1 MIKNYFK
8 IAYRNLFKNRLYSLI
23 NIGGLALG
31 MATAS
36 LLFLWVQNEMSFDS
50 FHKKSD
56 QIYRINTHL
65 KINDTETWHWAS
77 TPYKLADYL
86 KQTFPEIANSTR
98 IFTPWGDFN
107 FTINNEVFA
116 EKKVAFV
123 DSHWF
128 EVFDYE
134 FINGSSENFKKDYFS
149 MIISEK
155 KAQELFPDE
164 NPIGKVIQHDS
175 LMYVVGAVV
184 KSSPSNS
191 SFQHDF
197 IFNNA
202 SRMSN
207 PKVAKNDEQWNNF
220 NYQTFILSSS
230 RLNSKTTS
238 EKLTKFLK
246 KTRNSGEDNTHL
258 ELQKLTDV
266 HFDNVFQSTGLASAG
281 NKTIVNIFTLVAIFI
296 LLIASINYINLT
308 TAKASQ
314 RIKEVSIK
322 KMIGA
327 TKIGLFYQ
335 FILES
340 FITSFIAAA
349 IGLMLIYFG
358 MPLLNDIS
366 DSNFSFQNN
375 PIIFYILTSIA
386 IVSVFLTGI
395 YPSLFIASF
404 NPIQSI
410 KGALGV
416 DTKSSSFRKGLVVFQ
431 FTFTVV
437 LLMSTLLIFRQLKF
451 IQNKPLG
458 YEKEHIFT
466 ITIPWNVPNSSNLRK
481 TMVDLLKKESS
492 IKDVTISNSSIVNV
506 LNTHSGSLNW
516 PGKDTTWN
524 PTTSLL
530 EISPN
535 YKKFFNLKLTEGR
548 WITDSKAD
556 ENNSILNET
565 AIKEFKIPKPW
576 IGQIFEANGRKG
588 EIVGIVKDF
597 HFRSLKETITPI
609 VLFYNNEGYMSTIN
623 VKVFPGQY
631 QNALAFAQA
640 SWKELAPNNIMNYE
654 FLDDTF
660 NNLHKNESKQLKM
673 FNAFAA
679 IVLLISCF
687 GLFGLATF
695 ASEVRIK
702 EIGIRK
708 VMGASVGSIVH
719 LLSKDFLILVIVS
732 ILVASP
738 IAWWAMDK
746 WLQQFAYHINF
757 DASIVLLASTLVV
770 AIAFLTVSY
779 QAVRAA
785 LMNPVKSLKTE

>member
-8 IAYRNLFKNRLYSLI
+8 IAYRSLLKNRLYSLI

-31 MATAS
+31 MATATM
-36 LLFLWVQNEMSFDS
+36 LFLWVQNELSFDS
-50 FHKKSD
+50 YHKNSEN
-56 QIYRINTHL
+56 IYRINTHL

-86 KQTFPEIANSTR
+86 KENIPEIEKSTR
-98 IFTPWGDFN
+98 LFTPWGDFN
-107 FTINNEVFA
+107 FILNHEVFA

-123 DSHWF
+123 DNRWF
-128 EVFDYE
+128 DVFDYQFVKGNPE
-134 FINGSSENFKKDYFS
+134 SFKKDNFS

-175 LMYVVGAVV
+175 LLFTIGAVV
-184 KSSPSNS
+184 QNSPSNS
-191 SFQHDF
+191 SFQYDF

-202 SRMSN
+202 SRLSN
-207 PKVAKNDEQWNNF
+207 TNVAQNDELWNNF

-230 RLNSKTTS
+230 TLKTKEAS

-246 KTRNSGEDNTHL
+246 KTRNSDEDNTNL
-258 ELQKLTDV
+258 ELQKLPDI
-266 HFDNVFQSTGLASAG
+266 HFDNVFQSIGLASAG
-281 NKTIVNIFTLVAIFI
+281 DKTVVNIFSLVAIFI
-296 LLIASINYINLT
+296 LLIACINYINLT

-327 TKIGLFYQ
+327 TKMGLFNQ
-335 FILES
+335 FVIES
-340 FITSFIAAA
+340 FITSFIAAC
-349 IGLMLIYFG
+349 IGLLLISLG
-358 MPLLNDIS
+358 LPLLNNIS
-366 DSNFSFQNN
+366 DSSFSFQNN
-375 PIIFYILTSIA
+375 PIVFYILGGITLVSIL
-386 IVSVFLTGI
+386 LTGI
-395 YPSLFIASF
+395 YPSLFISSF

-410 KGALGV
+410 KGTLKLN
-416 DTKSSSFRKGLVVFQ
+416 TKSSSFRKGLVVFQ

-466 ITIPWNVPNSSNLRK
+466 ITIPWNVPNSSNVGK
-481 TMVDLLKKESS
+481 TIYEKLKGESS
-492 IKDVTISNSSIVNV
+492 IKDVTLSNSSIVNV

-516 PGKDTTWN
+516 PARDTTWN

-530 EISPN
+530 KISPN
-535 YKKFFNLKLTEGR
+535 YKKFYNLKLSEGR

-556 ENNSILNET
+556 ESNFILNET
-565 AIKEFKIPKPW
+565 AIRAFKIPKPW
-576 IGQIFEANGRKG
+576 IGQSFEVHGIKG

-597 HFRSLKETITPI
+597 HFKSLKEAITPI
-609 VLFYNNEGYMSTIN
+609 VLYHDSQGYMSTIN
-623 VKVFPGQY
+623 VKVFPSQY
-631 QNALAFAQA
+631 QKALAFAQA
-640 SWKELAPNNIMNYE
+640 TWKELAPNNIMIYE

-673 FNAFAA
+673 FNAFAG

-695 ASEVRIK
+695 ASEVRTK

-708 VMGASVGSIVH
+708 VMGASVGSIVN
-719 LLSKDFLILVIVS
+719 LLSKDFLILVIIS
-732 ILVASP
+732 ILVAAP
-738 IAWWAMDK
+738 IAWWAMNK

-757 DASIVLLASTLVV
+757 DGSIVLLASILVV
-770 AIAFLTVSY
+770 TIAFLTVSY

-785 LMNPVKSLKTE
+785 LLNPVKSLKVE

>member
-1 MIKNYFK
+1 MIKNYLK

-31 MATAS
+31 MATAT
-36 LLFLWVQNEMSFDS
+36 LLFLWVQNELSFDS

-56 QIYRINTHL
+56 QIYRINTNL
-65 KINDTETWHWAS
+65 KINETETWHWAS

-86 KQTFPEIANSTR
+86 KQTFPEIENSTR
-98 IFTPWGDFN
+98 LFTPWGDFN
-107 FTINNEVFA
+107 FTINQEVFA

-128 EVFDYE
+128 DIFDYQ
-134 FINGSSENFKKDYFS
+134 FVKGSPESFKKDHFS
-149 MIISEK
+149 MIISEN

-184 KSSPSNS
+184 KNSPSNS

-220 NYQTFILSSS
+220 NYQTFILSSAK
-230 RLNSKTTS
+230 LIPKTTS

-246 KTRNSGEDNTHL
+246 KTRNSEEDNTNL
-258 ELQKLTDV
+258 ELQKFTEV

-281 NKTIVNIFTLVAIFI
+281 DKTIVNIFTLVAIFI
-296 LLIASINYINLT
+296 LLIACINYINLT

-340 FITSFIAAA
+340 FITSFIAAG
-349 IGLMLIYFG
+349 IGLILIFFG
-358 MPLLNDIS
+358 LPLLNDIS

-375 PIIFYILTSIA
+375 PIIFYILAGIA
-386 IVSVFLTGI
+386 IASVFLTGI

-410 KGALGV
+410 KGVLGFN
-416 DTKSSSFRKGLVVFQ
+416 TKSSSFRKSLVVFQ
-431 FTFTVV
+431 FTFTII
-437 LLMSTLLIFRQLKF
+437 LLISTLIIFRQLNY
-451 IQNKPLG
+451 IQNKNLG
-458 YEKEHIFT
+458 YNKEQILT
-466 ITIPWNVPNSSNLRK
+466 ISVPWNIPNSPS
-481 TMVDLLKKESS
+481 VLKVLHEKLNTESS
-492 IKDVTISNSSIVNV
+492 IKAVSLSNSSIVNV
-506 LNTHSGSLNW
+506 ENSHSGSLNW
-516 PGKDTTWN
+516 PGKDSTWTPATTLMN
-524 PTTSLL
+524 
-530 EISPN
+530 ISKN
-535 YKKFFNLKLTEGR
+535 YQDFFNLKLSEGR
-548 WITDSKAD
+548 WLNETKAD
-556 ENNSILNET
+556 ENNFILNET
-565 AIKEFKIPKPW
+565 AIKDFKIPKPW
-576 IGQIFEANGRKG
+576 IGQAFEMHGKKG
-588 EIVGIVKDF
+588 SIIGIVKDF
-597 HFRSLKETITPI
+597 HFKSLKEKISPI
-609 VLFYNNEGYMSTIN
+609 VLFHDPERMNTIN
-623 VKVFPGQY
+623 VKIHAGQY
-631 QNALAFAQA
+631 KKAIEVSENN
-640 SWKELAPNNIMNYE
+640 WKILAPNRSLNFQ
-654 FLDDTF
+654 FLDEEF
-660 NNLHKNESKQLKM
+660 NNLHNKETKQFKM
-673 FNAFAA
+673 FNAFAT
-679 IVLLISCF
+679 IVLLISCI

-695 ASEVRIK
+695 AAEVRIK

-708 VMGASVGSIVH
+708 VMGASVASIVN
-719 LLSKDFLILVIVS
+719 LLSKDFLILVVIS
-732 ILVASP
+732 ILVATP

-746 WLQQFAYHINF
+746 WLQQFAYHIDF
-757 DASIVLLASTLVV
+757 DASIVIFASIIVIS
-770 AIAFLTVSY
+770 IAFITVSY
-779 QAVRAA
+779 QAIKSA